1 MIIDSKIKSKIKNE
15 EKYKQYIEQVTPIVK
30 KYGGRYHVRGGNIR
44 ALGNWNRNEL

>member
-1 MIIDSKIKSKIKNE
+1 MIIDSKIKNE